1 MGLFNFFKKKSKKV
15 EIAKDDN
22 NIKAKQ
28 GINIKPVI
36 SIKTEIINTAHEP
49 DIIPIEKRIKE
60 MKANEAGLYPHE
72 ILLLSYAPKYYVE
85 GNSYPGFWW
94 YQYGIK
100 DVDKS
105 LKSLL
110 ERGFLKVG
118 SLKSAIE
125 KETSVVLKDLLKAN
139 NLKVSGKKAELVQRL
154 LAEVPEERLKA
165 VFTKYIY
172 ELTDTGKEELKEY

>member
-72 ILLLSYAPKYYVE
+72 ILLLSYAPKILLKAI
-85 GNSYPGFWW
+85 YPGF
-94 YQYGIK
+94 GGTNMALKMLIK
-100 DVDKS
+100 ALS
-105 LKSLL
+105 H
-110 ERGFLKVG
+110 
-118 SLKSAIE
+118 
-125 KETSVVLKDLLKAN
+125 
-139 NLKVSGKKAELVQRL
+139 
-154 LAEVPEERLKA
+154 
-165 VFTKYIY
+165 Y
-172 ELTDTGKEELKEY
+172 